1 MNERVSDLLHLSK
14 HHCIYLWVEKSLE
27 QKVEV
32 KKSFASIMLST
43 FALQYELEM
52 LTYSVLNFRKKKYS
66 IVGKNFNISQIN
78 NSKIKLQISFL
89 LFYLVASDG
98 LNFTT
103 TVFQIHVENLCT

>member
-52 LTYSVLNFRKKKYS
+52 FTYFVLICGNEKYC
-66 IVGKNFNISQIN
+66 IVEKNFNISLIN
-78 NSKIKLQISFL
+78 K
-89 LFYLVASDG
+89 G
-98 LNFTT
+98 
-103 TVFQIHVENLCT
+103 